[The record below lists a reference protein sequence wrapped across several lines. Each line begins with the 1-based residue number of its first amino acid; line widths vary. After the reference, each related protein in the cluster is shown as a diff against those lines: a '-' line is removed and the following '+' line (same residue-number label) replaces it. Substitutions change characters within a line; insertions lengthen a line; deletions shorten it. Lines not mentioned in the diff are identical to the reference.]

1 MRKIDAHTL
10 AEDLLSGKRAALSR
24 AITLVES
31 QRSEDRELA
40 RELFRLLP
48 RPVTHTGSS
57 SASAKTLRIGITGS
71 PGAGKSTFIE
81 QLGTKL
87 TREGHKLAVLA
98 VDPSSSRTHG
108 SILGDK
114 TRMEHLSRN
123 PMAFIRPSPARS
135 ELGGVAR
142 ATREAIKLCEAAG
155 YTRIIIET
163 VGVGQSEHAVQ
174 QLVDFMVLLV
184 LPGSGDDLQG
194 IKRGIVELADLVV
207 VNKADGDREPLARQ
221 TKSDYNIALHLA
233 PAREDGWTPRAIT
246 ASSVVEGGLTGFGE
260 SLTAYTMALGQ
271 EGLRMRRKRQD
282 LELFERSS
290 NNQSLRLLHEDEQ
303 LQKVHLAAQSAI
315 EAGEIDLDKALEQV
329 RTALQNR
336 LSA

>member
-1 MRKIDAHTL
+1 MRNLDAHSL
-10 AEDLLSGKRAALSR
+10 AKDLKAGKRAALSR

-31 QRSEDRELA
+31 QRSDDRELA
-40 RELFRLLP
+40 RELLRLLAP
-48 RPVTHTGSS
+48 STAT
-57 SASAKTLRIGITGS
+57 AKTLRIGITGS

-81 QLGTKL
+81 QLGTQL
-87 TREGHKLAVLA
+87 TNEGHKLAVLA
-98 VDPSSSRTHG
+98 VDPSSSRTQG

-114 TRMEHLSRN
+114 TRMEALARN

-207 VNKADGDREPLARQ
+207 VNKADGDRVQLARQ
-221 TKSDYNIALHLA
+221 TKSDYNVALHLA
-233 PAREDGWTPRAIT
+233 PARKDGWSPRAIT
-246 ASSVVEGGLTGFGE
+246 ASSVLEGGLIGFGE
-260 SLTAYTMALGQ
+260 SMNTYTQTMGQ
-271 EGLRMRRKRQD
+271 EGVMKRRNQQD
-282 LELFERSS
+282 LQLFARSS
-290 NNQSLRLLHEDEQ
+290 NNLSLRLLYEDEQ
-303 LQKVHLAAQSAI
+303 LQKVHLAAQRAI
-315 EAGEIDLDKALEQV
+315 QAGEMDLDQALEKV
-329 RTALQNR
+329 RRALQNR

>member
-1 MRKIDAHTL
+1 MRKLDAHSL
-10 AEDLLSGKRAALSR
+10 AADLQAGKRAALSR

-31 QRSEDRELA
+31 QRSVDRELA
-40 RELFRLLP
+40 RELLRLLP
-48 RPVTHTGSS
+48 NTAPLSRGS

-81 QLGTKL
+81 QLGTQL
-87 TREGHKLAVLA
+87 TGEGHKLAVLA
-98 VDPSSSRTHG
+98 VDPSSSRTQG

-123 PMAFIRPSPARS
+123 PKAFIRPSPARS

-155 YTRIIIET
+155 YSRIIIET

-207 VNKADGDREPLARQ
+207 VNKADGDRAQLARQ

-233 PAREDGWTPRAIT
+233 PARKDGWTPNAIT
-246 ASSVVEGGLTGFGE
+246 ASSIEEGGLSSFGE
-260 SLTAYTMALGQ
+260 SLNAYTEALGQ
-271 EGLRMRRKRQD
+271 GGLVKRRNQQD
-282 LELFERSS
+282 LQLFARSS
-290 NNQSLRLLHEDEQ
+290 DNLSLRLLHEDEQ
-303 LQKVHLAAQSAI
+303 LQKVHIAAQRAI
-315 EAGEIDLDKALEQV
+315 QAGEIDLDQALEQA
-329 RTALQNR
+329 RIALQNR